1 MLSSIHPLGERGRNN
16 RFPVTAAAYVAG
28 SAIGGASIG
37 FVAGSVGWLAG
48 WSAPAGVI
56 ATVVGVAV
64 VLDLFG
70 VTVPSSHRQ
79 VNERWLDTYR
89 GVVYGFGYGFQ
100 LGAAVTT
107 IVPTWLVPAMLV
119 TAALSGSTTTGLVIG
134 VAFGLVRGAALLT
147 VAHIDHVDQL
157 RSFHRSL
164 HRHRSGVRVGLLA
177 LVTVVGAT
185 TVLVT

>member
-16 RFPVTAAAYVAG
+16 RFFVTAVAYVAG
-28 SAIGGASIG
+28 SVIGGASIG
-37 FVAGSVGWLAG
+37 LAAGSVAWLAG
-48 WSAPAGVI
+48 WSTPVGVI
-56 ATVVGVAV
+56 AAVIGVAV

-70 VTVPSSHRQ
+70 VAVPSSHRQ

-89 GVVYGFGYGFQ
+89 GVVYGFGFGFQ

-107 IVPTWLVPAMLV
+107 IVPTWLVPAMLAA
-119 TAALSGSTTTGLVIG
+119 AALSGSIETGLAIG

-147 VAHIDHVDQL
+147 VAPIHQVDQL
-157 RSFHRSL
+157 RAFHRSL

-177 LVTVVGAT
+177 LMTVVGAT